1 MIKGLD
7 TVTVNSGD
15 AKALANFYQDK
26 VGIKIEEEYEMGEGA
41 SAFEM
46 DAGEGSEFY
55 IVDKPEISGK
65 SKDAGRTVVSF
76 EVDDID
82 KTIEEMKTN
91 GVNQVAEKFHIE
103 GYGYLATY
111 EDLDGNYFNLAQV
124 RDSD

>member
-7 TVTVNSGD
+7 TVTINSGD
-15 AKALANFYQDK
+15 AKALANFYESK

-46 DAGEGSEFY
+46 AIGDGSAFY

-65 SKDAGRTVVSF
+65 SKDSGRTVVSF

-82 KTIEEMKTN
+82 KAIEEMNNN
-91 GVNQVAEKFHIE
+91 GVTNIAEKFHIE

-111 EDLDGNYFNLAQV
+111 EDLDGNHFNLAQV
-124 RDSD
+124 KDSD